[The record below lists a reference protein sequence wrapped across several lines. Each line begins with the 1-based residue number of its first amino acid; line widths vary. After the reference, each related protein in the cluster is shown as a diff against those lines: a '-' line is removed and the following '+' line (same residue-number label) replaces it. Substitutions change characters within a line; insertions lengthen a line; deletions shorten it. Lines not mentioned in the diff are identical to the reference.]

1 METFGESVGPNSQPG
16 LRRSY
21 PFDGAGLA
29 RSLVQGV
36 MIARGGQI
44 KTDQSE
50 CAVPAA
56 SEMIAIHTSQ
66 EKLLPEIRKIFR
78 VSNAPATM
86 QGVDCCEKIVRVV
99 YQDESV
105 RAWKK
110 RIRNSDAYSCQ
121 STVGIYSGGTL
132 IPDVCAEKK
141 RKHFQG
147 YNTGDIVGFV
157 EMVNPAMMWSTTR
170 PLKEKVLGGRALKLT
185 AAEQT
190 RNLALMAFDVQS
202 VNLKPPA
209 WDMFTFKTKV
219 CPRSRKSLWQ
229 WKVGRRPSSA
239 PKSYPRSFSKI
250 CCCRTT

>member
-1 METFGESVGPNSQPG
+1 MGESIGPNSQPG

-50 CAVPAA
+50 CTVPAA
-56 SEMIAIHTSQ
+56 GEMIAIHMAN
-66 EKLLPEIRKIFR
+66 EKMLPEVRKIFR
-78 VSNAPATM
+78 VSSAPASM
-86 QGVDCCEKIVRVV
+86 QGVDCSEKIVGVV
-99 YQDESV
+99 YQDDSV
-105 RAWKK
+105 RARKK
-110 RIRNSDAYSCQ
+110 RIRNSEAYSCQ
-121 STVGIYSGGTL
+121 STLGIYSGGTL
-132 IPDVCAEKK
+132 IPEVCAEKK

-147 YNTGDIVGFV
+147 YNTGDILGFV
-157 EMVNPAMMWSTTR
+157 EMVHPAMMWSTTR
-170 PLKEKVLGGRALKLT
+170 PLKDKMLGSRAMKLT

-190 RNLALMAFDVQS
+190 RNLAFMLFDFHI

-219 CPRSRKSLWQ
+219 CPRSRKSPWQ
-229 WKVGRRPSSA
+229 LKVERKPSSA
-239 PKSYPRSFSKI
+239 PKSYPRRCSKI
-250 CCCRTT
+250 CCWRTT